1 MQRRDM
7 VIRLRPERA
16 EQYLHLHAEPWP
28 DVLDI
33 LHVRNYSIFLHAG
46 LLFGYL
52 EYHGD
57 DWTADSARIA
67 ADPVTQ
73 QWWALTVPCQECLG
87 TAPDGEWWAP
97 MNPVFFMP

>member
-1 MQRRDM
+1 MQRRGM
-7 VIRLRPERA
+7 VIRLRPECA

-33 LHVRNYSIFLHAG
+33 LHCHHVRNYSIFLHAG

-52 EYHGD
+52 EHHGV

-67 ADPVTQ
+67 SDPVTQ
-73 QWWALTVPCQECLG
+73 Q
-87 TAPDGEWWAP
+87 WWAP
-97 MNPVFFMP
+97 MNPVFFMS